1 MENKFI
7 DKVYDS
13 VASKTTL
20 LDRKMFDY
28 LLRSIFAG
36 IFLCLIYTFCMQ
48 LVSDFNGTSVPAL
61 GKMLMSYLFGIGLV
75 FIVYF
80 GAELFTSNAMY
91 FSVGSSHKQV
101 TIKKSIKLL
110 ITCWIGNFIGAG
122 IMAAILVG
130 TGLFN
135 ISNGVFPNP
144 ALYELAAKKA
154 SLPWDQVLCRGILAN
169 FVVNVVIYIQ
179 SVVKE
184 DVSRLLIIPLGLV
197 PFVYLG
203 FEHSI
208 ANFGIFFM
216 TWFTPEAAA
225 QAVYH
230 GHHFTT
236 LGAFHNLLFATL
248 GNLIGG
254 GLMVGGYFAYLNRK
268 RIKENKTCISEE

>member
-1 MENKFI
+1 MEDKFV

-13 VASKTTL
+13 VNSKTKL
-20 LDRKMFDY
+20 LDKNFFDY
-28 LLRSIFAG
+28 LLRSMFAG
-36 IFLCLIYTFCMQ
+36 LFLCLIYTFCMQ
-48 LVSDFNGTSVPAL
+48 IVSDFNGTPLPAL
-61 GKMLMSYLFGIGLV
+61 GKILMSYLFGIGLV

-91 FSVGSSHKQV
+91 FSLGYSHKRV
-101 TIKKSIKLL
+101 GIKKTLKLL
-110 ITCWIGNFIGAG
+110 ISCWIGNFFGAI

-135 ISNGVFPNP
+135 PSDGIFPDA

-154 SLPWDQVLCRGILAN
+154 SLPWDQVLFRGILAN
-169 FVVNVVIYIQ
+169 FIVNVVIYIQ
-179 SVVKE
+179 SVVKD
-184 DVSRLLIIPLGLV
+184 DVAKLLIIPLGLM

-208 ANFGIFFM
+208 ANFGVFLM
-216 TWFTPEAAA
+216 TWFTPDAAT

-248 GNLIGG
+248 GNIIGG
-254 GLMVGGYFAYLNRK
+254 GLMVGGYFAYLNRQK
-268 RIKENKTCISEE
+268 IKKQHKE